1 MNAGISERLHL
12 LPGRAKDQGI
22 AALQPDTLQHR
33 SSQRHHQEVDLF
45 LSDLFRPATLAHVMH
60 LGRRRNKPQD
70 LGRNQIVVKHGLGGP
85 QQAKS
90 LQRKQLGVARPCTY
104 QINFPLHASSP
115 LVSSAGASAM
125 AASNPFLLARE
136 CSRSCFRRAAEAARV
151 WTDSLAP
158 TRTRAPVSIS
168 PPIFGSPTFPAPTTS
183 HGRPV
188 SFMNIGNKLFTLS
201 LLRSALKGRGFKP
214 RRNRP

>member
-12 LPGRAKDQGI
+12 LPGPAKDQGI
-22 AALQPDTLQHR
+22 AALQTDNLQPR

-45 LSDLFRPATLAHVMH
+45 LSDLVRPATLAHVMH

-70 LGRNQIVVKHGLGGP
+70 LGRNQVVVKHCLGGS

-90 LQRKQLGVARPCTY
+90 LQRKQLGVARPRTY

-125 AASNPFLLARE
+125 AASNPFLLARAF
-136 CSRSCFRRAAEAARV
+136 SRSCFL
-151 WTDSLAP
+151 SLANSLA
-158 TRTRAPVSIS
+158 RT
-168 PPIFGSPTFPAPTTS
+168 
-183 HGRPV
+183 
-188 SFMNIGNKLFTLS
+188 S
-201 LLRSALKGRGFKP
+201 LLVCPKSATHAP
-214 RRNRP
+214 

>member
-22 AALQPDTLQHR
+22 AALETDNLQPR

-125 AASNPFLLARE
+125 AASNAFLLASE
-136 CSRSCFRRAAEAARV
+136 CSRSCFLSLSN
-151 WTDSLAP
+151 SLA
-158 TRTRAPVSIS
+158 RTSLLV
-168 PPIFGSPTFPAPTTS
+168 SPTSATHVLYPGPNS
-183 HGRPV
+183 RSSCCR
-188 SFMNIGNKLFTLS
+188 SFCASDGLCPDVEI
-201 LLRSALKGRGFKP
+201 AI
-214 RRNRP
+214 